1 MISNGVKIAFATEG
15 NNLKDKIALHF
26 GRAKNFLL
34 YDTEKGS
41 FEVFENP
48 EIKGRELPP
57 DFLKRKNIDVVIA
70 FSLGPRAFEK
80 FKNYK
85 IKVLKAIE
93 GTILENLKTFEKN
106 KLKKL
111 SKEDIF

>member
-1 MISNGVKIAFATEG
+1 MKIAFATNG
-15 NNLKDKIALHF
+15 KNLESEVVLHF
-26 GRAKNFLL
+26 GRAKNFLIF
-34 YDTEKGS
+34 DTENES

-48 EIKGRELPP
+48 EIGGEELPP
-57 DFLKRKNIDVVIA
+57 DFLAKQGVEAVIA

-85 IKVLKAIE
+85 IEVFKAIE
-93 GTILENLKTFEKN
+93 GTILENIEKFKEG
-106 KLKKL
+106 KLKNL

>member
-1 MISNGVKIAFATEG
+1 MKIAFATDG

-26 GRAKNFLL
+26 GRAKNFLIF
-34 YDTEKGS
+34 DTEKET

-48 EIKGRELPP
+48 EIEGKELPP
-57 DFLKRKNIDVVIA
+57 DFLAKQGVKAVIA

-85 IKVLKAIE
+85 IEVFRAIE
-93 GTILENLKTFEKN
+93 GTILENIEKF
-106 KLKKL
+106 KEGELKKL
-111 SKEDIF
+111 SKKDIF

>member
-1 MISNGVKIAFATEG
+1 MKIAFAIDG

-26 GRAKNFLL
+26 GRAKNFLI
-34 YDTEKGS
+34 YDTEKEI

-48 EIKGRELPP
+48 EIEGKEFPP
-57 DFLKRKNIDVVIA
+57 DFLARQGVKAVIA

-85 IKVLKAIE
+85 IEVFKTAD
-93 GTILENLKTFEKN
+93 GTILKN
-106 KLKKL
+106 IEEFKKGELKKL

>member
-1 MISNGVKIAFATEG
+1 MRIALATDG
-15 NNLKDKIALHF
+15 NNLKDKVALHF
-26 GRAKNFLL
+26 GRAKNFLIF
-34 YDTEKGS
+34 DIEKET

-48 EIKGRELPP
+48 EIKGKELPP
-57 DFLKRKNIDVVIA
+57 DFLVKQGVKAVIA

-85 IKVLKAIE
+85 IEVFKAID
-93 GTILENLKTFEKN
+93 GTILENIEKFKES

-111 SKEDIF
+111 SEKDIF

>member
-1 MISNGVKIAFATEG
+1 MKIAFATDG
-15 NNLKDKIALHF
+15 NSLKDKIALHF
-26 GRAKNFLL
+26 GRAKSFLIF
-34 YDTEKGS
+34 DTEKET

-48 EIKGRELPP
+48 EIERKELPP
-57 DFLKRKNIDVVIA
+57 DFLKRKNVDAIFV

-85 IKVLKAIE
+85 IEVFKAIE
-93 GTILENLKTFEKN
+93 GTILENIEKFKEG

>member
-1 MISNGVKIAFATEG
+1 MKIAFATDG
-15 NNLKDKIALHF
+15 KNLKDKVALHF
-26 GRAKNFLL
+26 GMAKNFLIF
-34 YDTEKGS
+34 DTEKET

-48 EIKGRELPP
+48 EIKGKELPP
-57 DFLKRKNIDVVIA
+57 DFLAKQGVKAVIA

-85 IKVLKAIE
+85 IEVFKAID
-93 GTILENLKTFEKN
+93 GTILENIEKFKEG

>member
-1 MISNGVKIAFATEG
+1 MKIALATNG
-15 NNLKDKIALHF
+15 KNLEAEIALHF
-26 GRAKNFLL
+26 GRAKNFLI
-34 YDTEKGS
+34 YDTEKEN

-48 EIKGRELPP
+48 EIEGREFPP
-57 DFLKRKNIDVVIA
+57 DFLAKQEVKVVIA

-85 IKVLKAIE
+85 IEVFKATD
-93 GTILENLKTFEKN
+93 GTILENIEKF
-106 KLKKL
+106 KEGELKKL

>member
-1 MISNGVKIAFATEG
+1 MKIAFATDG
-15 NNLKDKIALHF
+15 NNLKDKVALHF
-26 GRAKNFLL
+26 GRAKNFLIF
-34 YDTEKGS
+34 DKEKETS
-41 FEVFENP
+41 EVFENP
-48 EIKGRELPP
+48 EIEGKELPP
-57 DFLKRKNIDVVIA
+57 DFLAKQGVKVVIA

-85 IKVLKAIE
+85 IEVFKAIE
-93 GTILENLKTFEKN
+93 GTILENIEKFKEG

>member
-1 MISNGVKIAFATEG
+1 MKIALATDG
-15 NNLKDKIALHF
+15 NNLKDKVALHF
-26 GRAKNFLL
+26 GRAKNFLIF
-34 YDTEKGS
+34 DKEKET

-48 EIKGRELPP
+48 EIKGKELPP
-57 DFLKRKNIDVVIA
+57 DFLAKQGVKAVIA

-85 IKVLKAIE
+85 IEVFKAIE
-93 GTILENLKTFEKN
+93 GTILENIEKFKEG

>member
-1 MISNGVKIAFATEG
+1 MKIAFATNG
-15 NNLKDKIALHF
+15 KNLEAKIALHF

-41 FEVFENP
+41 FEISENP
-48 EIKGRELPP
+48 EIEGKELPP
-57 DFLKRKNIDVVIA
+57 DFLNRLEVDAVIT
-70 FSLGPRAFEK
+70 FSLGPMAFEK

-85 IKVLKAIE
+85 IEVFKATD
-93 GTILENLKTFEKN
+93 GTILENIEKFKEG

-111 SKEDIF
+111 TKEDIF

>member
-1 MISNGVKIAFATEG
+1 MKIAFATEG

-26 GRAKNFLL
+26 GRAKNFLI
-34 YDTEKGS
+34 YDTEKET
-41 FEVFENP
+41 FEVFKNP

-57 DFLKRKNIDVVIA
+57 DFLAKQGVKVVIA

-85 IKVLKAIE
+85 IEVFKATD